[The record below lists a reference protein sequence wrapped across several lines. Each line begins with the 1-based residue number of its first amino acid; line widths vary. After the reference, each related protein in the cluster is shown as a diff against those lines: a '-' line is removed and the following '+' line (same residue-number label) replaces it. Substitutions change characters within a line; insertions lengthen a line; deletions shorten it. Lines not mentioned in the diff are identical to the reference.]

1 MRTLLISLGILLLS
15 SSVPLVAQEAETRPP
30 QTLVADSL
38 IVVEEEALT
47 ESLVRLVQARRQ
59 QRQKAEVAE
68 WTETLELMKLA
79 WLFDLLSAPPA
90 SQPNAQPATALS
102 SSDSQLEARLLHLER
117 TIALL
122 APTSSRPIQTAT
134 SSTTTTQTSEH
145 RSIDNKRLDSLERQL
160 ASLRQ
165 ELKAARRQ
173 EPASQAPLVPLTLLA
188 LGADSA
194 SASENPVAPASELVE
209 HTSQGDT
216 VVIEHTNQVER
227 TEQVVVDFKRSVYFP
242 AGLAILDARAEA
254 TLAETA
260 AFLLAYPTAR
270 VSLSGYASSEGSL
283 ATNQRLSHSRLQAVV
298 LYLRQAGIAPER
310 FVVAHTGIDL
320 GTLARPLSRRVD
332 ITLVR

>member
-1 MRTLLISLGILLLS
+1 MRTLFIALGLLAFS
-15 SSVPLVAQEAETRPP
+15 SAIPLVAQEAEAVLPKALMP
-30 QTLVADSL
+30 DSL

-47 ESLVRLVQARRQ
+47 KSLVRLVQARRQ

-79 WLFDLLSAPPA
+79 WLFDLLSAQPV
-90 SQPNAQPATALS
+90 SQPTAQPATALS
-102 SSDSQLEARLLHLER
+102 SSDNQLEARLLHLER

-122 APTSSRPIQTAT
+122 APTSGRQIQTAN
-134 SSTTTTQTSEH
+134 SSTSTTRTSEH
-145 RSIDNKRLDSLERQL
+145 RSVDDKRLDSLERQL

-165 ELKAARRQ
+165 ELKATRRQ
-173 EPASQAPLVPLTLLA
+173 PPASRTPLVPLTLLA
-188 LGADSA
+188 LETDSA
-194 SASENPVAPASELVE
+194 STSGSPVALASEPLE
-209 HTSQGDT
+209 HTPQGDT
-216 VVIEHTNQVER
+216 VVIEHTKQVER
-227 TEQVVVDFKRSVYFP
+227 SEQVVVDFKRSVYFP
-242 AGLAILDARAEA
+242 AGLARLDARAEA
-254 TLAETA
+254 ALAETV

-283 ATNQRLSHSRLQAVV
+283 ATNQRLSHGRLQAVV

-332 ITLVR
+332 IALIR

>member
-15 SSVPLVAQEAETRPP
+15 SSAPLVAQEAETRPP

-47 ESLVRLVQARRQ
+47 ESLVRLAQARRQ

-79 WLFDLLSAPPA
+79 WFFDLLSAQPA
-90 SQPNAQPATALS
+90 SQPTAQPGTALS

-134 SSTTTTQTSEH
+134 SSTTTTQSSGH
-145 RSIDNKRLDSLERQL
+145 RSIDDKRLDSLERQL

-165 ELKAARRQ
+165 ELKATRRQ
-173 EPASQAPLVPLTLLA
+173 KPASQVPLTLLA

-194 SASENPVAPASELVE
+194 STSENPVAPASELAE

-216 VVIEHTNQVER
+216 VVIEHTNQIER
-227 TEQVVVDFKRSVYFP
+227 TEQVVVDFNRSVYFP
-242 AGLAILDARAEA
+242 AGLATLDARAEA
-254 TLAETA
+254 TLAETV

-270 VSLSGYASSEGSL
+270 ISLSGYASSEGSL
-283 ATNQRLSHSRLQAVV
+283 ATNQRLSHGRLQAVV